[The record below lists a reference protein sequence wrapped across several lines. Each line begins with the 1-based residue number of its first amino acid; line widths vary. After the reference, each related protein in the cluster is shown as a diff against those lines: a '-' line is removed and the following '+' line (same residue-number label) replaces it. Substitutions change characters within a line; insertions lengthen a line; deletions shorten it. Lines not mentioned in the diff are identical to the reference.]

1 MIHLEDGSIWLVSPE
16 IQTIFLLKSQVMESI
31 AKSLNFK
38 MDINPPPNGE
48 LWGELKNG
56 SFNGLVGE
64 LQKENSDVGWADL
77 YMVPER

>member
-1 MIHLEDGSIWLVSPE
+1 
-16 IQTIFLLKSQVMESI
+16 MESI
-31 AKSLNFK
+31 AESLNFK

-77 YMVPER
+77 YMVPERYELCERGL